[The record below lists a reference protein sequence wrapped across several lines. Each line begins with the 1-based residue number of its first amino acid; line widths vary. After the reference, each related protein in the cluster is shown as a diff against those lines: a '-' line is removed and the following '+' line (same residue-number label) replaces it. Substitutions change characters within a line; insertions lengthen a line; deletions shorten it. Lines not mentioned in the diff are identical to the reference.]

1 MATLDAK
8 LQELLSSHKG
18 LFTVQENGKIKCEI
32 NGHTL
37 PPRCDVVSTF
47 LQGPKFQ
54 KLLKR
59 YRAEDI
65 LKKYEPFIV
74 PSMNFPLMLY
84 CALTGQLIDKS
95 VEAVKQHM
103 QGKKFMRAKER
114 FTNDQIDLKQEPTL
128 ESFGV
133 RLPKEQQ
140 NGSTDHQQHEQQQQQ
155 GRADTDEADFWRPSK
170 EEDSSSGANGAAS
183 ESGSDAG
190 LTDEGEGS
198 DREVDAMDGVEA
210 AAAAAEA
217 GSSAEPMDEDK
228 PRGRRKSAIN
238 TGHQAVGQANGS
250 IKSKKQPCNGAA
262 EFHNKQQQAGA
273 RIGVSKTEKKKQ
285 NINRP
290 SAAKKVKR

>member
-1 MATLDAK
+1 MCFTSRPVWQKSSSQNLHWSCCHMASEKFLELTRVLGPSTK
-8 LQELLSSHKG
+8 LRFH
-18 LFTVQENGKIKCEI
+18 
-32 NGHTL
+32 
-37 PPRCDVVSTF
+37 
-47 LQGPKFQ
+47 
-54 KLLKR
+54 
-59 YRAEDI
+59 
-65 LKKYEPFIV
+65 
-74 PSMNFPLMLY
+74 
-84 CALTGQLIDKS
+84 CAL
-95 VEAVKQHM
+95 A
-103 QGKKFMRAKER
+103 ER